1 MSSTAAGFQQNSS
14 RFEQWGGGTGLQ
26 QHSCAAPERHC
37 ITRLI
42 SKQTEI
48 GPVHLTSTQLYLSK
62 LLSLAVSH
70 ISTVPAYAAC
80 AGGVSELKQ
89 ENYCHSRKL
98 VQLSDRHREA
108 QQRSHSHLLCRNPL
122 LTCSASS
129 CQVTS
134 SVFWHFLVLCK
145 QPANNLGQHLV

>member
-1 MSSTAAGFQQNSS
+1 MSSTAAGFEQNSS
-14 RFEQWGGGTGLQ
+14 SFEQWGGSTGLQ
-26 QHSCAAPERHC
+26 QHSCAAPKRHC

-42 SKQTEI
+42 SQQTEI
-48 GPVHLTSTQLYLSK
+48 SPVHLSSTQQYLSK
-62 LLSLAVSH
+62 LLSLAVSQ

-80 AGGVSELKQ
+80 AGGALELKQ

-108 QQRSHSHLLCRNPL
+108 QQRSHLLCCNPL